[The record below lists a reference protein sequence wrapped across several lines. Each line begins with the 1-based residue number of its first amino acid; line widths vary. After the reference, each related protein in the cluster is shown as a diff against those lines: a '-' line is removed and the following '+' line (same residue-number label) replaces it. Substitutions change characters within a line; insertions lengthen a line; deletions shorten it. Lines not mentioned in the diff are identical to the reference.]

1 MGLLDGI
8 LDNLVHGAGSGS
20 VPSSRNP
27 LVHLALMVLQQN
39 GGIQGLL
46 ARLQQG
52 GLGSVGQSW
61 VGTGANQPVDPD
73 ALTNILGHGQ
83 LGALA
88 QSLGLAPHDAATG
101 LAQVLPDVVDRMTPQ
116 GDVPVETSDLIAQ
129 ALARLQRTSS

>member
-8 LDNLVHGAGSGS
+8 LDNLVHGATGS
-20 VPSSRNP
+20 VPASRNP

-52 GLGSVGQSW
+52 GLGAAGQSW
-61 VGTGANQPVDPD
+61 VGTGANQPIDGD
-73 ALTNILGHGQ
+73 ALTSILGHGQ

-88 QSLGLAPHDAATG
+88 QSLGLAPDDAASG
-101 LAQVLPDVVDRMTPQ
+101 LAKVLPDVVDRMTPQ
-116 GDVPVETSDLIAQ
+116 GHVPVDTGTLITE
-129 ALARLQRTSS
+129 ALQRLQRQSS